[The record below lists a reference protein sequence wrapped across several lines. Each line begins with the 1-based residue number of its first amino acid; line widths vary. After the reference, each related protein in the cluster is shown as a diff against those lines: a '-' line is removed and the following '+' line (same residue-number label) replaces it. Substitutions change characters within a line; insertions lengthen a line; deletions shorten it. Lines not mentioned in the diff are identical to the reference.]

1 LLAGLLSISYRA
13 PVEGAQISCNR
24 FIIGDPTGAPSVEIR
39 TVPPGGASGTVSGVA
54 NNIDTSK
61 VHLSGWAH
69 TDRYYPQPLL
79 TQPFTCIPSDGSWSY
94 FTNPWKRVIV
104 LLVDDTYQI
113 PTSPS
118 NPSIDYHPSTD
129 PGVLAWAE
137 IPPSRTISFGG
148 EQWWVKDSAPYA
160 TGPGPCVFSPAET
173 NVFVDNSGRLNLSIV
188 QQATGW
194 TCTEVVLDRSRGHGT
209 YTFQVVSPLN
219 ALDHQEVFSGFLFES
234 LTREID
240 IECSPVLTGREDGCQ
255 YVVQPFDTPGNRLI
269 FSIPSGSS
277 THRILWS
284 ADHIEF
290 LSWKG
295 LQPFP
300 PDPAD
305 IIQDW
310 EYTGPDIPP
319 PGRERMRFNFWLFNG
334 QPPVGGQGA
343 TVVIDGFQ
351 FSPPQADLSITKTD
365 GQTTAVPGTPI
376 TYTIAAS
383 NAGPSA
389 TTGATVTDTV
399 PAAIMGA
406 TWTCVGAGG
415 GTCTSSGSGNI
426 NDTVNLPVGGT
437 VTYTLTGTINPSAT
451 GSLSNTA
458 TVTAPGGVTDPNLVN
473 NSATDTDTL
482 TPQADLSI
490 TKTDGQE
497 TAVPGSPVTYRI
509 VASNAGPSAVTG
521 ATVADTVPAAIM
533 GATWTCVGA
542 GGGTCTPSGSG
553 NINDT
558 VNLPVGGTVTYTLT
572 GTINPSAMGS
582 LSNAATVTAP
592 GGVTDPNP
600 ANNFATDTDTLRGL
614 DYFTL
619 PPCRVV
625 DTRGGGG
632 VPIGGPVLQG
642 QETRVL
648 AVAGNCGIPAT
659 AKAISINLAVTQ
671 STAAGHLRLL
681 PAGQAMPNVSSIN
694 YAAGQTRANNAIV
707 SLDFSGHLAAF
718 VGQPTGTTVHLIID
732 VNGYFE

>member
-1 LLAGLLSISYRA
+1 MRALPLSWTLLLAGLLSISYRA

-415 GTCTSSGSGNI
+415 GTCT
-426 NDTVNLPVGGT
+426 
-437 VTYTLTGTINPSAT
+437 
-451 GSLSNTA
+451 
-458 TVTAPGGVTDPNLVN
+458 
-473 NSATDTDTL
+473 
-482 TPQADLSI
+482 
-490 TKTDGQE
+490 
-497 TAVPGSPVTYRI
+497 
-509 VASNAGPSAVTG
+509 
-521 ATVADTVPAAIM
+521 
-533 GATWTCVGA
+533 
-542 GGGTCTPSGSG
+542 PSGSG